1 MMLNN
6 DFYIIPGTENLNL
19 LSVDGLPD
27 IAKFCTSFSL
37 LRREREYDIFIQF
50 YIEDYYEFHEK
61 YENFNITEIITN
73 FKYKNEKLYSSFGL
87 LSSEFLFEYLELD
100 LKNIFLIDYDKNS
113 DNYLKISY
121 NEKDLKNLIYT
132 LKTKTNFNLERAVKR
147 IMDELE
153 TQVFKIDQ
161 LFEISIDFEKEKID
175 ELREGIIF
183 LSNEKDFITRVIEY
197 LKKFLSIPSKSE
209 NVESD
214 FVINT
219 DNININKTD
228 YLNLKEDL

>member
-1 MMLNN
+1 MLNN

-37 LRREREYDIFIQF
+37 LRREREYDVFIEF

-61 YENFNITEIITN
+61 YENFNVTEIITN
-73 FKYKNEKLYSSFGL
+73 FKFKNEKLYSSYGL
-87 LSSEFLFEYLELD
+87 LSSEFLYEYLELD
-100 LKNIFLIDYDKNS
+100 LKNIFHTADDKNS
-113 DNYLKISY
+113 DNYFKISF

-132 LKTKTNFNLERAVKR
+132 LKTKTNFNLEKAVKK
-147 IMDELE
+147 IIDVLE

-161 LFEISIDFEKEKID
+161 LFEISIDFKIEKID

-197 LKKFLSIPSKSE
+197 LRNFPSIPSKIE

-214 FVINT
+214 SVHYT
-219 DNININKTD
+219 DNININKTNN
-228 YLNLKEDL
+228 LNSKEDL